1 MALLALFLCP
11 FPESPSGAPFPPAWP
26 RLAVCDCEVVS
37 NRSAACEIT
46 TALTK
51 RTEMKRGLTDCLP
64 SFPPSIVISLGR
76 RMTKERQG
84 NQNGR
89 LFGRSAE
96 TDGDISE
103 IPARLPVNNS
113 SRQGLPDASDGRRLS
128 TTTTMTPTKGLLIP
142 ISWQEEKFLLG
153 SPLLSLSVSQSVC
166 PL

>member
-1 MALLALFLCP
+1 MRNHDSVDKADRD
-11 FPESPSGAPFPPAWP
+11 EKGA
-26 RLAVCDCEVVS
+26 D
-37 NRSAACEIT
+37 
-46 TALTK
+46 
-51 RTEMKRGLTDCLP
+51 GLP

-113 SRQGLPDASDGRRLS
+113 SRQGLPDASDGRP
-128 TTTTMTPTKGLLIP
+128 TTVYDVVDGHGIVN
-142 ISWQEEKFLLG
+142 SN
-153 SPLLSLSVSQSVC
+153 
-166 PL
+166 